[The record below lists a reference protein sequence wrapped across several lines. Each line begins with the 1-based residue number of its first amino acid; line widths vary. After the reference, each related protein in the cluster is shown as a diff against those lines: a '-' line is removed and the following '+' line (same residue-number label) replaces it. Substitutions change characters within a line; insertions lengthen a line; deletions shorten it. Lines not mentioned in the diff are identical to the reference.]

1 MSKIKLLKKKIGI
14 IDKNGNITDEKI
26 LVPKNKGNR
35 LLCEILLENH
45 GSVWMYVNRKKDE
58 FRYRSNTYFIR
69 PEGIYISENRILKS
83 TYMEGI
89 STPLTHDNIEK
100 ETVERSYIDPNGVEV
115 KQNITQIKG
124 LKYDSAVI
132 DMLLNR
138 KLADEFTR
146 VQLDLPNLI
155 MIILLAGTLITS
167 VISCVVSYVRV

>member
-1 MSKIKLLKKKIGI
+1 MSKIKIRN
-14 IDKNGNITDEKI
+14 KNVGMMQQDGSIQNEKI

-45 GSVWMYVNRKKDE
+45 GTVWLWVNRKKDQ
-58 FRYRSNTYFIR
+58 FRYRQNSYFIR
-69 PEGIYISENRILKS
+69 PEGVYISENRILKS

-100 ETVERSYIDPNGVEV
+100 EVVERSYIDPNGVEV
-115 KQNITQIKG
+115 KQQITQIKG

-138 KLADEFTR
+138 KLADEFTK

-155 MIILLAGTLITS
+155 IIILLAGTLIAG
-167 VISCVVSYVRV
+167 VISCIIGYVRV